1 VIETVP
7 MRVAGTSRLYV
18 NARALSGGMLSVS
31 VSVLDDAAA
40 AAASASA
47 QAAAAERAPLIGDHR
62 AWQGPTI
69 AGGTV
74 SLRFE
79 LAGQVDLFSFW
90 LAPSRNEL

>member
-1 VIETVP
+1 

-40 AAASASA
+40 AAASASAAA

>member
-1 VIETVP
+1 